1 MTEPTLAR
9 ILRLSQQV
17 SYQYKNASHLISKSW
32 LELESAQGN
41 LSCLAMLYDEWLK
54 EKGLDQELTAE
65 Q

>member
-54 EKGLDQELTAE
+54 EKGLEQEHITE